1 VKNKIL
7 SVGYASFP
15 IGLAQVQRQLLLA
28 KALLT
33 EGFEVIVL
41 NRYGIHNTH
50 DGLSAKGVFE
60 GVSYIY
66 CSGTSVRP
74 DNYFK
79 RNFLKF
85 RGLFTEINYFR
96 ELSKSGQLAGAL
108 VSTNRFHNVLFYF
121 LMGKLFRTPIT
132 VDNVEYYTSTGAKK
146 MINKIE
152 FNLYDK
158 YYYYLTD
165 NVICI
170 SDFLISKVGK
180 SGKDRILKIP
190 VITDFDKFN
199 NHNTSNR
206 LVKEKYFLFCGS
218 VIYSEVIEFVISAF
232 EKAELSNVRLVLVT
246 KLNED
251 LKVKIEASKAFDSL
265 RVMTDL
271 AYNDLINLYKNSEAL
286 IIPMRDTDQDKARFP
301 HKISEY
307 CASGRPII
315 TNKIGEIG
323 NYFNAENA
331 FLCTGYNV
339 DEYASAMLK
348 VVSDP
353 ELADRVAAKS
363 YKTGMEVFNYKT
375 YQKQLKNFFVKE

>member
-1 VKNKIL
+1 
-7 SVGYASFP
+7 
-15 IGLAQVQRQLLLA
+15 
-28 KALLT
+28 
-33 EGFEVIVL
+33 
-41 NRYGIHNTH
+41 
-50 DGLSAKGVFE
+50 
-60 GVSYIY
+60 
-66 CSGTSVRP
+66 
-74 DNYFK
+74 
-79 RNFLKF
+79 
-85 RGLFTEINYFR
+85 
-96 ELSKSGQLAGAL
+96 
-108 VSTNRFHNVLFYF
+108 
-121 LMGKLFRTPIT
+121 M
-132 VDNVEYYTSTGAKK
+132 
-146 MINKIE
+146 
-152 FNLYDK
+152 
-158 YYYYLTD
+158 
-165 NVICI
+165 
-170 SDFLISKVGK
+170 
-180 SGKDRILKIP
+180 
-190 VITDFDKFN
+190 
-199 NHNTSNR
+199 
-206 LVKEKYFLFCGS
+206 
-218 VIYSEVIEFVISAF
+218 
-232 EKAELSNVRLVLVT
+232 T

-251 LKVKIEASKAFDSL
+251 LKVKIKVSKAFDSL

-375 YQKQLKNFFVKE
+375 YQKQLRNFFVKE